1 MVNGIGFFNVSVA
14 QLGLPSVLW
23 FTTAGLFATALSAR
37 FVPGLAQGP
46 HLTTQKRKV
55 IEQDWLVL
63 LRQPSC
69 PSPWCTRA
77 CWCRR
82 CSWRTSRRCPH
93 GRSAGR
99 FSELPDL
106 CTFECRACGVS
117 LFEECSGPRG
127 TTPKTEIGSWYLHK
141 LGNPTPEIKRPD

>member
-63 LRQPSC
+63 LRQPAFV
-69 PSPWCTRA
+69 RMVL
-77 CWCRR
+77 
-82 CSWRTSRRCPH
+82 
-93 GRSAGR
+93 AGA
-99 FSELPDL
+99 LVL
-106 CTFECRACGVS
+106 
-117 LFEECSGPRG
+117 
-127 TTPKTEIGSWYLHK
+127 GSHAMH
-141 LGNPTPEIKRPD
+141 

>member
-63 LRQPSC
+63 LRQPAFVRMVLAGALVLVAMPCIKRS
-69 PSPWCTRA
+69 PSY
-77 CWCRR
+77 
-82 CSWRTSRRCPH
+82 
-93 GRSAGR
+93 AGVMPV
-99 FSELPDL
+99 FPLL
-106 CTFECRACGVS
+106 CRACFGQNRLERRCWFLFS
-117 LFEECSGPRG
+117 LVLGQERS
-127 TTPKTEIGSWYLHK
+127 IGFGRWRSDDA
-141 LGNPTPEIKRPD
+141 LGNHGSNC